1 MAVKHI
7 DLEDRYIPATRTE
20 DIIVEV
26 GIGDSGDETGSYA
39 IFSGTNFIEANAP
52 ANLGNKAA
60 IGKKKT
66 TVSVTVPDVLKET
79 NWTSITVYITEG
91 VKITQYGP
99 YRAEVEAHLDTAVY
113 TLKISHQ

>member
-1 MAVKHI
+1 MPVKHI
-7 DLEDRYIPATRTE
+7 DLEERYLPLTNTE

-39 IFSGTNFIEANAP
+39 VFSGTEFIEANAP
-52 ANLGNKAA
+52 ANLGKKAA
-60 IGKKKT
+60 IVKKKT

-79 NWTSITVYITEG
+79 NWTSITVYISEG
-91 VKITQYGP
+91 ATITQLGP
-99 YRAEVEAHLDTAVY
+99 YKAELEAHLDVAVY